1 MDVRFV
7 TSNEGKF
14 REVRALLAPFGIR
27 TVRVRR
33 TLPEPQADGLARV
46 VRAKLEALPPHRT
59 PTIVEDSGLFI
70 HALNGFPGVYS
81 AHVYRIW
88 GFGPLLE
95 LLRRRPRRAV
105 FRTVAGVRRDG
116 ETRLFTGECDG
127 RIALRA
133 KGSGGFG
140 FDPIFVPGGMGRT
153 FAELPPSEKNLR
165 SHRARA
171 FRKVGRY
178 LTK

>member
-1 MDVRFV
+1 MDARFV
-7 TSNEGKF
+7 TSNAGKF

-27 TVRVRR
+27 VAWVRR
-33 TLPEPQADGLARV
+33 TLPEPQADGLAPV
-46 VRAKLEALPPHRT
+46 VRAKLQALPPHRT

-70 HALNGFPGVYS
+70 QALHGFPGVYS

-95 LLRRRPRRAV
+95 LLRRRPRGAV

-116 ETRLFTGECDG
+116 EIRLFSGECRG

-133 KGSGGFG
+133 KGNGGFG
-140 FDPIFVPGGMGRT
+140 FDPIFEPAGTGRT
-153 FAELPPSEKNLR
+153 FAELPPGEKNLR

-171 FRKVGRY
+171 FRKVGDY
-178 LTK
+178 LAT